1 MKDLASN
8 IMSGETPDAQL
19 GRISHQHS
27 VTHVESLQELPET
40 ELYQQGGVFHGTPLF
55 CAPQPNLDIASCW
68 LLLGRIGVELY
79 GAASTR
85 GFFTLNGAEV
95 KRILKE
101 RDTGG
106 VYTLY
111 TRLMDPYS
119 APNECPINQVR

>member
-1 MKDLASN
+1 M
-8 IMSGETPDAQL
+8 
-19 GRISHQHS
+19 
-27 VTHVESLQELPET
+27 
-40 ELYQQGGVFHGTPLF
+40 
-55 CAPQPNLDIASCW
+55 
-68 LLLGRIGVELY
+68 ELY

-111 TRLMDPYS
+111 TQLIDPYQRAKRMS
-119 APNECPINQVR
+119 DKPGAVMFRALSQIGDIGVY